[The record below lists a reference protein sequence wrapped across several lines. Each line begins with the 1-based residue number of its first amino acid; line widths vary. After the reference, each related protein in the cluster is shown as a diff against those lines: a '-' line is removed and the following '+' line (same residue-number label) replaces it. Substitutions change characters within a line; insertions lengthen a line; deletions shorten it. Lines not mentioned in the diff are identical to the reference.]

1 MSGSTHYFT
10 IIDNNG
16 DTFINNDNPN
26 KVVIHDDII
35 QYLTDSL
42 KWITALAHCDK
53 ERPIQGL
60 CYYGITGFNKS
71 LITPFKNLIIAWRAV
86 FANAPSNFI
95 LTGNYFTVVDND
107 ECKGDYEKITV
118 CRNDLLSELDK
129 LIDYCELVENNKNLI
144 LVHNGI

>member
-1 MSGSTHYFT
+1 MSGLNHYFAV
-10 IIDNNG
+10 IANNG

-35 QYLTDSL
+35 QYLMDSL
-42 KWITALAHCDK
+42 TWITALAHCDK

-71 LITPFKNLIIAWRAV
+71 LITQFKNLIIAWRAV

-95 LTGNYFTVVDND
+95 LTGNYFTVVGDDNF
-107 ECKGDYEKITV
+107 KGDYEKITV
-118 CRNDLLSELDK
+118 CHNELLSELDK
-129 LIDYCELVENNKNLI
+129 LIGYCELVENDKNLI